1 MNAPDR
7 AGALHSPVPL
17 DWWPGKVRLSSII
30 RRSLVKLPTI
40 EGLSQG
46 VTKYREF
53 VHRDEHKVK
62 EGYGD
67 YVFDELLNSPGEGE
81 SMLFLWSKPIA
92 STEHPGQF
100 IAQLVNEEED
110 MEEYSWPPICSDLRI
125 ILDKSGVKQ
134 TGFTLDLRA
143 AVERGLWRNEQRV
156 PCKVLRREYVASGRV
171 PAKLLEF
178 EVPMPT
184 EIRGDYYG
192 QPIRLPACL
201 HPEVLLTSINSSD
214 AVIHD
219 LTPTRSGLR
228 GMGDRMKLGATN
240 FQTWDEHIFDKR
252 LLNPGAKQVY
262 RRWIEKTVFPP
273 VMPPQSYA

>member
-53 VHRDEHKVK
+53 IHRDEHKIK

-67 YVFDELLNSPGEGE
+67 YVFDELLNSPGPDDT
-81 SMLFLWSKPIA
+81 MIFLWSRAIRA
-92 STEHPGQF
+92 EEGQF
-100 IAQLVNEEED
+100 AQQLVNEEWD
-110 MEEYSWPPICSDLRI
+110 MEEYSWPPICSDLRV
-125 ILDKSGVKQ
+125 ILDKSRVEQ
-134 TGFTLDLRA
+134 TGFQLDLRA

-156 PCKVLRREYVASGRV
+156 PCKVLRREYVSSARV
-171 PAKLLEF
+171 PDNVLAF

-201 HPEVLLTSINSSD
+201 HPHVELTSINSSD
-214 AVIHD
+214 AVIKD
-219 LTPTRSGLR
+219 LTPSRAGLR
-228 GMGDRMKLGATN
+228 GMGETMILGATN
-240 FQTWDEHIFDKR
+240 HQTWEEHICENR

-262 RRWIEKTVFPP
+262 RRRLVKIVFPP
-273 VMPPQSYA
+273 VMPPQTYI